1 MLTALKTNC
10 LVIMAG
16 TVVFVNKL
24 AMPLVLK
31 YIGMATRCN
40 LDWYLRRTKGKPK
53 SILCSMADF
62 ISLVIISSPFRPKL
76 NPCAVTGCIPTA
88 ASPINANHWVTNFFE

>member
-24 AMPLVLK
+24 TIPLVLK

-53 SILCSMADF
+53 SILRSIADF

-76 NPCAVTGCIPTA
+76 NPCAVTGCMPTA
-88 ASPINANHWVTNFFE
+88 ASPISANR

>member
-1 MLTALKTNC
+1 MKLTALKTNC

-24 AMPLVLK
+24 TMPLVLK

-40 LDWYLRRTKGKPK
+40 LDWYFRRTKGKPK
-53 SILCSMADF
+53 SILRSM
-62 ISLVIISSPFRPKL
+62 
-76 NPCAVTGCIPTA
+76 
-88 ASPINANHWVTNFFE
+88 

>member
-1 MLTALKTNC
+1 MMLTALKTNS
-10 LVIMAG
+10 LVITAG

-24 AMPLVLK
+24 TMPLVLK

-53 SILCSMADF
+53 SILRSIADF

-88 ASPINANHWVTNFFE
+88 ASPIRANR